1 MAKNK
6 TRKLKRY
13 KRKNISQLIKIIACQ
28 NKKQD
33 KFLQRIEDL
42 EEYLSFIEEV
52 YVDDDGD
59 VLISGAVF
67 EADDAFE
74 QILQDQLNET
84 QNDKLEEV
92 KKDKKKKKAAALGGP
107 GSQIGFAPP
116 PVGRLSNNTRILA
129 LYCAALDLLTCLQSS
144 CQ

>member
-13 KRKNISQLIKIIACQ
+13 KRKNISQLIKIITCQ

-84 QNDKLEEV
+84 QKDKLEEV
-92 KKDKKKKKAAALGGP
+92 KKDKKKKNKKPKLH
-107 GSQIGFAPP
+107 SMDD
-116 PVGRLSNNTRILA
+116 ILKVFK
-129 LYCAALDLLTCLQSS
+129 DE
-144 CQ
+144 

>member
-13 KRKNISQLIKIIACQ
+13 KRKNISQLIKIIARQ

-33 KFLQRIEDL
+33 KLLQRIEEL
-42 EEYLSFIEEV
+42 EEYLNFIEGM
-52 YVDDDGD
+52 YMDDEED

-67 EADDAFE
+67 EADDVFE

-84 QNDKLEEV
+84 QKDKLEEI
-92 KKDKKKKKAAALGGP
+92 KKDKKKKNKKPKLH
-107 GSQIGFAPP
+107 SIED
-116 PVGRLSNNTRILA
+116 ILKVFK
-129 LYCAALDLLTCLQSS
+129 DE
-144 CQ
+144 

>member
-33 KFLQRIEDL
+33 KLLQRIEEL
-42 EEYLSFIEEV
+42 EEYLNFIEGM
-52 YVDDDGD
+52 YMDDDED

-84 QNDKLEEV
+84 QKDKLEEV
-92 KKDKKKKKAAALGGP
+92 KKDKKKKEKKPKLH
-107 GSQIGFAPP
+107 SIDD
-116 PVGRLSNNTRILA
+116 ILKVFKGE
-129 LYCAALDLLTCLQSS
+129 
-144 CQ
+144 

>member
-1 MAKNK
+1 MYNKVTEKERKNIMAKNK

-13 KRKNISQLIKIIACQ
+13 KNKNTSQLIKIIACQ

-33 KFLQRIEDL
+33 KLLQRIEDL
-42 EEYLSFIEEV
+42 EEYISFIEEV
-52 YVDDDGD
+52 YIDDDGD

-92 KKDKKKKKAAALGGP
+92 KKDKKKKNKKPKLH
-107 GSQIGFAPP
+107 SMDD
-116 PVGRLSNNTRILA
+116 ILKVFK
-129 LYCAALDLLTCLQSS
+129 DE
-144 CQ
+144 

>member
-13 KRKNISQLIKIIACQ
+13 KRKNISQLIKIIAHQ
-28 NKKQD
+28 NEKQD
-33 KFLQRIEDL
+33 KLLQRMEEL
-42 EEYLSFIEEV
+42 EEYLNFMEGMYADDEE
-52 YVDDDGD
+52 D

-84 QNDKLEEV
+84 QKDKLEEV
-92 KKDKKKKKAAALGGP
+92 KKDKKKKEKKPKLHT
-107 GSQIGFAPP
+107 IDD
-116 PVGRLSNNTRILA
+116 ILKVFK
-129 LYCAALDLLTCLQSS
+129 DE
-144 CQ
+144 